1 MIRQLKLSA
10 PGRLIAQ
17 KMARANLL
25 TAGVTLL
32 VSTVLL
38 ILFQFGA
45 LRSAMVADLR
55 VQARI
60 VGNNSSAALLFGDRR
75 AGEDLLAALAV
86 SPGVSSAGIFSADGR
101 MLANYQRSNA
111 ALPPTP
117 LRPGNGSGRRIGADF
132 VEVYEPV
139 EIDGRRVGSVM
150 IRASMNALY
159 RRLSGYASFTII
171 ASLCSFFLAYLLVR
185 RTRRAVRKAESHL
198 HYLAHVDAVTK
209 LPNRHEFNEK
219 LAFALTRADRQESSV
234 GLLLLDLDNFKL
246 VNDTLGH
253 NAGDTLLRLVADRLK
268 ATLRETDIIC
278 RIGGD
283 EFVVIVE
290 PSDDLPE
297 VSMVARKILSTLA
310 LPYAVDKHQLYV
322 SASIGVS
329 VYPGDA
335 HDAQALTRS
344 ADTAM
349 YEAKRQGKSR
359 FEIFR
364 PEMESRAQKRLQIEA
379 KLRLALEQ
387 GHFVLH
393 YQPQI
398 DLRTGR
404 LVGMEVLTRW
414 ICPDLGGVSPAEFI
428 PVAEESGVIGVL
440 GRWVLQTACR
450 QAAAWRAD
458 NLLGQV
464 RTIGVNL
471 SASQTRD
478 VTLVDDIEDILAET
492 GLPHN
497 MLEMEITEGVLMDNV
512 EANLELLQRL
522 RNTGIQ
528 LSIDDF
534 GTGYSSMS
542 YLNRF
547 PINKLKIDRSF
558 IKAVPGDGEA
568 IATAIIAMA
577 HSLRLTVVAEGVET
591 PQQAAF
597 LRGAGCD
604 MVQGYYYGAALAP
617 EKMTAL
623 LREQRVWAGT
633 GIQALAELE
642 A

>member
-1 MIRQLKLSA
+1 MIRHIKQSV

-25 TAGVTLL
+25 TAGATLL

-45 LRSAMVADLR
+45 LRSAMVADLQ

-86 SPGVSSAGIFSADGR
+86 SPSVRSAGIFSADGR
-101 MLANYQRSNA
+101 MLASYQHADTASPP
-111 ALPPTP
+111 LPLHP
-117 LRPGNGSGRRIGADF
+117 GSGAGRRVGTEF

-139 EIDGRRVGSVM
+139 DVDGRRVGSVM
-150 IRASMNALY
+150 IRASIHTLY
-159 RRLSGYASFTII
+159 RRLSGYASFTVA

-253 NAGDTLLRLVADRLK
+253 NAGDTLLRMVADRLM

-290 PSDDLPE
+290 PSEDLPE
-297 VSMVARKILSTLA
+297 VSMVARKILAALA
-310 LPYAVDKHQLYV
+310 LPYAVDEHQLYV

-329 VYPGDA
+329 VYPTDA

-379 KLRLALEQ
+379 KLRQALEQ
-387 GHFVLH
+387 GHLVLH

-398 DLRTGR
+398 ELRTGR

-414 ICPDLGGVSPAEFI
+414 TCPDLGGISPAEFI

-450 QAAAWRAD
+450 QAASWRAD

-464 RTIGVNL
+464 KTIGVNL

-478 VTLVDDIEDILAET
+478 VTLVDDIEDILEET
-492 GLPHN
+492 GLPHG

-604 MVQGYYYGAALAP
+604 MVQGYYYGAALSSDR
-617 EKMTAL
+617 MTAL
-623 LREQRVWAGT
+623 LREQRVWSASET
-633 GIQALAELE
+633 QALAELD